1 MCELVI
7 PARRQLDLGVAVGQP
22 EHRPAVAVVVQ
33 SFVGGR
39 IMGFLRQCSQ
49 LSKLL
54 KRKIGTI
61 GGVLLYFLIIASGFV
76 PYGLETFG

>member
-1 MCELVI
+1 
-7 PARRQLDLGVAVGQP
+7 
-22 EHRPAVAVVVQ
+22 
-33 SFVGGR
+33 
-39 IMGFLRQCSQ
+39 MGFLRQCSQ